1 VPTFITLKI
10 MLNDIQRT
18 TVYIKKV
25 KKK

>member
-1 VPTFITLKI
+1 